1 MTSEGA
7 TADDVKTGN
16 REAVL
21 AEAIRYEHELTF
33 LQAVKLYPAAIG
45 WSAFVSLGVIMLAFD
60 PQLIGNLFAIPQ
72 FQRDFGYKFG
82 DGYIISAPWQ
92 TGLVSINPTSFGFCL
107 TDMLTTI
114 LVYGKSRWA
123 SRWRFGRWLPD
134 GHVRPKVDFR
144 SLCRSDSRPHLLSV
158 LCPFAYHSSCW

>member
-1 MTSEGA
+1 MADVVPKKSTASEGA
-7 TADDVKTGN
+7 TVDDVKTGTH
-16 REAVL
+16 EAVL

-33 LQAVKLYPAAIG
+33 IQAVKLYPAAIG

-92 TGLVSINPTSFGFCL
+92 TGLVSMPLG
-107 TDMLTTI
+107 
-114 LVYGKSRWA
+114 LVNFLR
-123 SRWRFGRWLPD
+123 
-134 GHVRPKVDFR
+134 
-144 SLCRSDSRPHLLSV
+144 
-158 LCPFAYHSSCW
+158 